1 MWARALVCAALAT
14 TSVAACSKVT
24 YQNPGTMPS
33 GQVISEKGWFFVFGL
48 VGEKEIWANKMCP
61 TGVSSIQSKF
71 SFLDIVVTA
80 ITFNLVTPRSYEI
93 ECGR

>member
-33 GQVISEKGWFFVFGL
+33 GQVTTEKGWFFVFGL
-48 VGEKEIWANKMCP
+48 VGEKEIWANKICP
-61 TGVSSIQSKF
+61 TGVSRIQSKF
-71 SFLDIVVTA
+71 SFLDIIVTG
-80 ITFNLVTPRSYEI
+80 ITFNLITPRSYEI